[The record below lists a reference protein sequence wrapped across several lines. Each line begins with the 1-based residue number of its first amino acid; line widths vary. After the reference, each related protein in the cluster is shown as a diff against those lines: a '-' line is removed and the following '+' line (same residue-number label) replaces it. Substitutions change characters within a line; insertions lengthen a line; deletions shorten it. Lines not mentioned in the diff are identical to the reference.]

1 MKDKNDIGTRL
12 TELQVERE
20 RLMGE
25 LENARIEARDALISG
40 QKPAGTAAALAER
53 IAIVDDAISELEDRT
68 RCIAESNERNN
79 RRRRAE
85 AALDATSKRAKLAA
99 SVDQALIALASN
111 WNAYAEVLRK
121 DVGQVSGAGGDL
133 TAVECA
139 LTNNRSAEP
148 LIKALIAKGGVSF
161 ARSLG
166 IDTPIRERHASTL
179 VDAEGRVAES
189 LRVELLRIK
198 ASSSQP
204 NVSREAKA
212 ELDQMET
219 NL

>member
-1 MKDKNDIGTRL
+1 M
-12 TELQVERE
+12 
-20 RLMGE
+20 
-25 LENARIEARDALISG
+25 
-40 QKPAGTAAALAER
+40 
-53 IAIVDDAISELEDRT
+53 
-68 RCIAESNERNN
+68 
-79 RRRRAE
+79 
-85 AALDATSKRAKLAA
+85 
-99 SVDQALIALASN
+99 ASN

-133 TAVECA
+133 TAVERA

-148 LIKALIAKGGVSF
+148 LIKALIAKVVLALLGLWASIP
-161 ARSLG
+161 RSENVMPQLW
-166 IDTPIRERHASTL
+166 L
-179 VDAEGRVAES
+179 DAEGRVAES

>member
-1 MKDKNDIGTRL
+1 MQSLSLK
-12 TELQVERE
+12 TEHV
-20 RLMGE
+20 
-25 LENARIEARDALISG
+25 S
-40 QKPAGTAAALAER
+40 
-53 IAIVDDAISELEDRT
+53 
-68 RCIAESNERNN
+68 IAESNERNN

-99 SVDQALIALASN
+99 SVDRALIALASN

-133 TAVECA
+133 TAVERA

>member
-68 RCIAESNERNN
+68 CNIAESNERNN

-133 TAVECA
+133 TAVERA